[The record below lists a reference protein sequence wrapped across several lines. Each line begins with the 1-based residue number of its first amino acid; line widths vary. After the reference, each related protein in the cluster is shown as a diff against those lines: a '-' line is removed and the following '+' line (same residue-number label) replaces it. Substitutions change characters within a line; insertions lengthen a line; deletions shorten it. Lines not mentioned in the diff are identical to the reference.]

1 MASQVSDC
9 LDLEPWRQLKNKVVM
24 VTGAS
29 SGLGREFCLDLAKA
43 GCRIVAAARRVD
55 RLKSLCDEINM
66 QSGSSAR
73 AMAVELDV
81 SANGATIESS
91 VQMAWEAFG
100 RIDALINNA
109 GVTGN
114 KGIFYIN
121 KLIFGCASINI
132 HTCLL
137 EELMMFNG

>member
-1 MASQVSDC
+1 MLLVFTWIIPRIKVRQMASQVLDC
-9 LDLEPWRQLKNKVVM
+9 LDLEPWCQLDNKVVM

-55 RLKSLCDEINM
+55 RLKSLCDEINK
-66 QSGSSAR
+66 QSGSSVR

-81 SANGATIESS
+81 SANGAAIENS

-100 RIDALINNA
+100 RIDALVNNA
-109 GVTGN
+109 GVSGTN
-114 KGIFYIN
+114 SIFYI
-121 KLIFGCASINI
+121 LIN
-132 HTCLL
+132 
-137 EELMMFNG
+137 